1 MMPNRICQYQCLL
14 LDPGNP
20 VVEVIFFYLFA
31 LYTLEVGG
39 VLRVLF
45 VHVKILKQW
54 MTFNDTAILFQVMV
68 HLFEWKWVDIAS
80 ECERFLAPRGYGAV
94 QVPKFAVPRRVKL
107 NYCEIYT

>member
-1 MMPNRICQYQCLL
+1 MPSFRPRKSCGRSLFFF
-14 LDPGNP
+14 
-20 VVEVIFFYLFA
+20 IFL
-31 LYTLEVGG
+31 LYTLWKWEG

-54 MTFNDTAILFQVMV
+54 MTLNDTAILFQVMV